1 MTMHLVG
8 PALTMNRT
16 KKKVFKLTKQQ
27 REIWNLDW
35 MARNRELKRQGK
47 PKISFEQFCDARRGI
62 VPEKKRVHP
71 SKMGEYNGPSYT
83 APPGRMMSIDAKS
96 LDSGASVAVKQEV
109 QQYTGTNMLGIGQ
122 LHKSNSVPVFRKED
136 AEDQAKMR
144 RG

>member
-27 REIWNLDW
+27 RAIWQLDW

-47 PKISFEQFCDARRGI
+47 PKITFDQFCDYRRGI
-62 VPEKKRVHP
+62 VPEKKRLHP
-71 SKMGEYNGPSYT
+71 SEMGSYNGPSY
-83 APPGRMMSIDAKS
+83 APPPGRETKVYPS
-96 LDSGASVAVKQEV
+96 LNSDKGVAVKKEP
-109 QQYTGTNMLGIGQ
+109 QQYTGDNMLGIGQ

>member
-8 PALTMNRT
+8 PALTMNST
-16 KKKVFKLTKQQ
+16 KKKKFKLTKQQ

-35 MARNRELKRQGK
+35 MAKNRELKRQGK
-47 PKISFEQFCDARRGI
+47 PKITFEQFCDYRRGI

-71 SKMGEYNGPSYT
+71 SQQGTLDPNYLSLPPHRQNAIRYPSRDEGT
-83 APPGRMMSIDAKS
+83 G
-96 LDSGASVAVKQEV
+96 VATKKEPQK
-109 QQYTGTNMLGIGQ
+109 YTGDNMLGIGQ

>member
-27 REIWNLDW
+27 REIWQLDW

-47 PKISFEQFCDARRGI
+47 PKITFDQFCDYRRGI

-71 SKMGEYNGPSYT
+71 SQMGEYNGPSYT

-96 LDSGASVAVKQEV
+96 LDSGAAVAVKKEAP
-109 QQYTGTNMLGIGQ
+109 QYTGTNMLGIGQ